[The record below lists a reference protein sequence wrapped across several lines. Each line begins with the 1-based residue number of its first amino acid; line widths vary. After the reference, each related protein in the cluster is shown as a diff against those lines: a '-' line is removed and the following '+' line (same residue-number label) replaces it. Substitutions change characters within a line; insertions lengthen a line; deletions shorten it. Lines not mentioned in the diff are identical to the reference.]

1 MATGFTREETLNQ
14 YGITNT
20 SEALS
25 HLQDDNGRG
34 FGTMLRS
41 LSVPAMQAF
50 TGLAASATQVAPYPG
65 WVFGIAT
72 GGANKALIYD
82 GAAGAG
88 QVLVVYAATGIPT
101 FTFGDGAVTDYDL
114 WQAAMPE
121 EIQAKLDEIPV

>member
-1 MATGFTREETLNQ
+1 MSGFTREEILNQ
-14 YGITNT
+14 AGITDT

-25 HLQDDNGRG
+25 HLQDEEDRG

-41 LSVPAMQAF
+41 LGVPSVQEF
-50 TGLAASATQVAPYPG
+50 TGLTSSATQVAPHPG

-88 QVLVVYAATGIPT
+88 QVLIAYDSAGIPT
-101 FTFGDGAVTDYDL
+101 FVFGDGAVTSYEV
-114 WQAAMPE
+114 WQAAMPDTLAE
-121 EIQAKLDEIPV
+121 MLDATT